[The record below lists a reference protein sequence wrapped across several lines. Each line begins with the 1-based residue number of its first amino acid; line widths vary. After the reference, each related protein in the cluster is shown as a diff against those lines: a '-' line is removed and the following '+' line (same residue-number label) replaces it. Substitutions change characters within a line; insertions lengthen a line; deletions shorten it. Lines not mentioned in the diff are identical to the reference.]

1 MSPCTVGIRINIT
14 YTCLTENY
22 LYQMKF
28 DFINFI
34 IIIQNG
40 FCYVFLQLICKTIY
54 LSMYSLI
61 RNVLHFNFKMIESIG
76 Y

>member
-1 MSPCTVGIRINIT
+1 MSPCMVRIKINIT
-14 YTCLTENY
+14 YTRFTENY

-28 DFINFI
+28 DFINFV
-34 IIIQNG
+34 IIQNG

-61 RNVLHFNFKMIESIG
+61 RNVLHFDFKMIESIG

>member
-1 MSPCTVGIRINIT
+1 MSPRTVRIKINIT
-14 YTCLTENY
+14 YTRFTENY

-28 DFINFI
+28 DFINFV
-34 IIIQNG
+34 IIQNG

-61 RNVLHFNFKMIESIG
+61 RNVLHFDFKMIESIG